1 MSGADPHADQPIRTA
16 GPDPAEAEA
25 GVVLAHGRGARAEG
39 MLDIARQLGVD
50 GVAYLAP
57 QAARGTWYPES
68 FLAETDANEPHL
80 SSALALM
87 DRAVTRLTNAEIPTE
102 RVLVGGFSQGGC
114 LTTEYA
120 ARNATRYGGIVA
132 LSGGLIGPE
141 GTDFSYDGSLAGT
154 PAFLGCSDIDPHIPL
169 ARVHETRD
177 ALAALGADVDERI
190 YEGMAHTVNADELEA
205 TRALI
210 AALGSG

>member
-1 MSGADPHADQPIRTA
+1 MNGPDPHGEQPIRTA
-16 GPDPAEAEA
+16 GPDPADAEA

-50 GVAYLAP
+50 GVACLAP
-57 QAARGTWYPES
+57 QAAHGSWYPES
-68 FLAETDANEPHL
+68 FLAEFEANEPHL
-80 SSALALM
+80 SSALALLG
-87 DRAVTRLTNAEIPTE
+87 RAVARLTDAVLPTE
-102 RVLVGGFSQGGC
+102 RVVVGGFSQGGC
-114 LTTEYA
+114 LATEYA

-132 LSGGLIGPE
+132 FSGGLIGPE
-141 GTDFSYDGSLAGT
+141 GTDFAYDGSLDGT

-177 ALAALGADVDERI
+177 ALDALGAEVDERI

-205 TRALI
+205 TRDLI
-210 AALGSG
+210 AALV